1 MLLFNKIYKIEINF
15 AVFITVLVVYLVIE
29 NLKSINRI
37 YPSYI
42 TSESISIT

>member
-15 AVFITVLVVYLVIE
+15 AVFTVLVVYLVIE
-29 NLKSINRI
+29 NLKLINSI